1 MFDFEGHEMVLKKKV
16 TNCSKN
22 SAQRYIN
29 LRKKEIEKYLV
40 SWKLNTVTSVQCK
53 NNKPIEHAKKDA
65 EPYK

>member
-1 MFDFEGHEMVLKKKV
+1 MFDFEPHEMEQKKKV
-16 TNCSKN
+16 TKCKKN

-40 SWKLNTVTSVQCK
+40 SILAIVASVQCK
-53 NNKPIEHAKKDA
+53 NNKLIEHAKKDA

>member
-1 MFDFEGHEMVLKKKV
+1 MELKKKV

-29 LRKKEIEKYLV
+29 LRKTETEKYLV
-40 SWKLNTVTSVQCK
+40 SWKFDTVTSVQCK
-53 NNKPIEHAKKDA
+53 NNKPIEQAKKDA

>member
-1 MFDFEGHEMVLKKKV
+1 MFDFEPHEMEQKKKV
-16 TNCSKN
+16 TKCRKN

-40 SWKLNTVTSVQCK
+40 YWRLTSVQCK
-53 NNKPIEHAKKDA
+53 NNKLIEHAQKDA